1 MKPSIQKSL
10 LATAVVC
17 ALSTESAFAQLEEV
31 IVTAERRE
39 ANLQE
44 TPISIQVLSSEEIQ
58 SRGIKSAM
66 DLVDSHTTQTLYLH
80 TKGPHNPHIYT
91 TLIYA

>member
-1 MKPSIQKSL
+1 MKPSVQRSL
-10 LATAVVC
+10 LATAVIC
-17 ALSTESAFAQLEEV
+17 ALSAESALAQLEEV

-39 ANLQE
+39 ASLQE

-66 DLVDSHTTQTLYLH
+66 DLVDQVAGFRVMRLLAL
-80 TKGPHNPHIYT
+80 PAM
-91 TLIYA
+91 LA